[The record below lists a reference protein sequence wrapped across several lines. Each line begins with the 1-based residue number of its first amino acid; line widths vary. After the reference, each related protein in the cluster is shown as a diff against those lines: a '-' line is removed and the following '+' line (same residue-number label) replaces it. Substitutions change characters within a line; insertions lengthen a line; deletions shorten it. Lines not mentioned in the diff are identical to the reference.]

1 METNVDDNT
10 YQIKTNVNKK
20 LSKELGIQEITFDQN
35 IIDWSPPKEHGLN
48 NSNIIIPYQYTSFS
62 YKNTNKLL
70 DIDYF
75 TIIKDDIRN
84 FIPLDIYK
92 LKYIS
97 NLSHNDK
104 NEIIN
109 IFNECMKV
117 VHKVI

>member
-1 METNVDDNT
+1 METNVNDDT

-20 LSKELGIQEITFDQN
+20 LSKELGKHEITFDQD
-35 IIDWSPPKEHGLN
+35 IIDWLPPKEHGLN
-48 NSNIIIPYQYTSFS
+48 NSNVIIPSQYISFIH
-62 YKNTNKLL
+62 NNNKSL

-84 FIPLDIYK
+84 FIPLDCYK

-97 NLSHNDK
+97 SLSHDDK

-109 IFNECMKV
+109 IFNECIKV
-117 VHKVI
+117 IHKVI